1 MVNVTLNVLIQNV
14 LETMDH
20 VTHIVLKDVLKIKQ
34 VINNVKLLA
43 LMKNVN
49 EIKMI
54 VRNLNPELIK
64 LLIKKNNIVDQKNV
78 Q

>member
-1 MVNVTLNVLIQNV
+1 MVNVILNVLIQNV

-34 VINNVKLLA
+34 VITNVKLLA

-49 EIKMI
+49 EIKVI
-54 VRNLNPELIK
+54 VINLNLELIK